1 MSSSRFR
8 LRALGAVGSVAALA
22 LAACS
27 SSGSSSGGGSAST
40 NSSSGTVTVA
50 VVSNPLITGQMIPL
64 TQSVFEKQNPG
75 ITVKFATYTE
85 GDLRAAIEKDVSTH
99 SNAFNVIMIGPYETP
114 LFAKNGWL
122 TNLSTTYINSDPS
135 YDASDILPSISKA
148 LSYNGSLYAVPFYGE
163 SSMLYYRTDMFK
175 AAGLTMPQHPTWA
188 QVQTFAAKLNQ
199 PGKVSGICL
208 RGLAGWGD
216 NMASLDTVVNTFG
229 GQWFNMNWQPQLTS
243 PAFEN
248 ATNFYVNLVRQY
260 GEPGASADSFNQL
273 LTLYGQGKC
282 AMWYD
287 ATVAATSIATTY
299 PSVAA
304 HHRVRLRAGRQD
316 HLSGWLWTW
325 SLGIPQGTSN
335 AGAAWKF
342 VSWAT
347 SKQYDS
353 LVAAKYGW
361 AAVPPG
367 TRTSLYSNP
376 SYLAAAKAFAP
387 ITIASINGT
396 DPNHPTVN
404 PVPYVG
410 IQYVDIPQ
418 FESLG
423 VQVGQQI
430 AGAIAGTESVSQ
442 ALSTSQSDAS
452 AYTPA
457 ELRPANAVT
466 GPRRCADSSGAPAL
480 RTTSCY
486 VNRRASGDGTR
497 RPGPAPQ
504 GRGPDARG
512 QPPGGVAAPPA
523 AVARAD
529 LHRDLVTQ
537 IPFLVTLWYSFQAY
551 FFDIPGGA
559 HWTGLSNY
567 KAVFTDANFRG
578 ALVRSVS

>member
-1 MSSSRFR
+1 MSSPPFR
-8 LRALGAVGSVAALA
+8 LRTLGAVGSVAALVA

-27 SSGSSSGGGSAST
+27 SSGSSGGSAAG
-40 NSSSGTVTVA
+40 NSGNSGTVTVA

-85 GDLRAAIEKDVSTH
+85 GDLRAAIEKDVATH

-122 TNLSTTYINSDPS
+122 TDLTTTYTNNDPG

-148 LSYNGSLYAVPFYGE
+148 LSYKNDLYAVPFYGE
-163 SSMLYYRTDMFK
+163 SSMLYYRTDLFK

-188 QVQTFAAKLNQ
+188 QVQSFAAKLNVA
-199 PGKVSGICL
+199 GKQSGICL

-216 NMASLDTVVNTFG
+216 NMAALDTVVNTFG
-229 GQWFNMNWQPQLTS
+229 GEWFNMNWQPQLTS
-243 PAFEN
+243 PAFEA
-248 ATNFYVNLVRQY
+248 ATNFYVNLIRKY
-260 GEPGASADSFNQL
+260 GEPGASSDSFNQL

-304 HHRVRLRAGRQD
+304 NTGYAFAPVDKTQS
-316 HLSGWLWTW
+316 SGWLWTW

-353 LVAAKYGW
+353 LVGQKYGW

-367 TRTSLYSNP
+367 TRTSLYANP
-376 SYLAAAKAFAP
+376 SYLTAAKAFAP
-387 ITIASINGT
+387 ITIASINST
-396 DPNHPTVN
+396 DPDHPTVN

-410 IQYVDIPQ
+410 VQYVDIPQ

-423 VQVGQQI
+423 VAVGQQI

-442 ALSTSQSDAS
+442 ALQASQAAAS
-452 AYTPA
+452 QYTPA
-457 ELRPANAVT
+457 QL
-466 GPRRCADSSGAPAL
+466 
-480 RTTSCY
+480 
-486 VNRRASGDGTR
+486 
-497 RPGPAPQ
+497 
-504 GRGPDARG
+504 
-512 QPPGGVAAPPA
+512 AA
-523 AVARAD
+523 
-529 LHRDLVTQ
+529 
-537 IPFLVTLWYSFQAY
+537 
-551 FFDIPGGA
+551 G
-559 HWTGLSNY
+559 
-567 KAVFTDANFRG
+567 
-578 ALVRSVS
+578 

>member
-1 MSSSRFR
+1 MSSPPFR
-8 LRALGAVGSVAALA
+8 PRMLGAVACVASLVA

-27 SSGSSSGGGSAST
+27 SSGASSANANG
-40 NSSSGTVTVA
+40 SSGTVTVA
-50 VVSNPLITGQMIPL
+50 VVSNPLITNQMIPL
-64 TQSVFEKQNPG
+64 TQSVFEKDNPG

-99 SNAFNVIMIGPYETP
+99 SNTFNVIMIGPYEAP

-122 TNLSTTYINSDPS
+122 TNLSSQYIASDPS
-135 YDASDILPSISKA
+135 YDGSDILPSIAKA

-163 SSMLYYRTDMFK
+163 SSMLYYRTDLFK
-175 AAGLTMPQHPTWA
+175 AAGLTMPAHPTWN
-188 QVQTFAAKLNQ
+188 QVASFAAKLNQ
-199 PGKVSGICL
+199 PGKQSGICL

-229 GQWFNMNWQPQLTS
+229 GEWFNMNWQPQLTS

-248 ATNFYVNLVRQY
+248 ATSFYVNLVRKY
-260 GEPGASADSFNQL
+260 GEPGASSDSFNQL

-287 ATVAATSIATTY
+287 STVAATSIATTY

-304 HHRVRLRAGRQD
+304 NTGYAFAPVDLTKS
-316 HLSGWLWTW
+316 SGWLWTW
-325 SLGIPQGTSN
+325 SLGIPQGVSDS
-335 AGAAWKF
+335 GAAWKF

-347 SKQYDS
+347 SKDYDS
-353 LVAAKYGW
+353 LVASKYGW

-387 ITIASINGT
+387 ITIQSIDGT
-396 DPNHPTVN
+396 DPTHPTVN

-423 VQVGQQI
+423 VTVGQQI

-442 ALSTSQSDAS
+442 ALTASQAAAS
-452 AYTPA
+452 QYTPA
-457 ELRPANAVT
+457 QL
-466 GPRRCADSSGAPAL
+466 
-480 RTTSCY
+480 
-486 VNRRASGDGTR
+486 
-497 RPGPAPQ
+497 
-504 GRGPDARG
+504 
-512 QPPGGVAAPPA
+512 
-523 AVARAD
+523 
-529 LHRDLVTQ
+529 
-537 IPFLVTLWYSFQAY
+537 QA
-551 FFDIPGGA
+551 G
-559 HWTGLSNY
+559 
-567 KAVFTDANFRG
+567 
-578 ALVRSVS
+578 

>member
-1 MSSSRFR
+1 MSSPPFK
-8 LRALGAVGSVAALA
+8 LRTLAAVGSVAALVA

-27 SSGSSSGGGSAST
+27 SSSSTSASGGSS
-40 NSSSGTVTVA
+40 NSNSGTITVA

-64 TQSVFEKQNPG
+64 TTSNFEKMYPG

-122 TNLSTTYINSDPS
+122 TDLSTQYIASDAS
-135 YDASDILPSISKA
+135 YDAGDLLPPIAKA
-148 LSYNGSLYAVPFYGE
+148 LSYKGDLYAAPFYGE
-163 SSMLYYRTDMFK
+163 SSMVFYNK
-175 AAGLTMPQHPTWA
+175 ALFAQAGLTMPLHPTW
-188 QVQTFAAKLNQ
+188 QQIQTFAAKLNQ
-199 PGKVSGICL
+199 PGKQSGICL

-216 NMASLDTVVNTFG
+216 NMAALDTVVNTFG
-229 GQWFNMNWQPQLTS
+229 GEWFNMNWAPQLTS
-243 PAFEN
+243 PAFEA
-248 ATNFYVNLVRQY
+248 ATNFYVNLIRKY
-260 GEPGASADSFNQL
+260 GEAGASNDSFNQL

-304 HHRVRLRAGRQD
+304 QTGYAFAPVD
-316 HLSGWLWTW
+316 KTTSSGWLWTW
-325 SLGIPQGTSN
+325 SLGIPQGTANS
-335 AGAAWKF
+335 GAAWKF

-387 ITIASINGT
+387 ITIASIDST
-396 DPNHPTVN
+396 DPNHPTLN

-452 AYTPA
+452 VYTPA
-457 ELRPANAVT
+457 ELSA
-466 GPRRCADSSGAPAL
+466 G
-480 RTTSCY
+480 
-486 VNRRASGDGTR
+486 
-497 RPGPAPQ
+497 
-504 GRGPDARG
+504 
-512 QPPGGVAAPPA
+512 
-523 AVARAD
+523 
-529 LHRDLVTQ
+529 
-537 IPFLVTLWYSFQAY
+537 
-551 FFDIPGGA
+551 
-559 HWTGLSNY
+559 
-567 KAVFTDANFRG
+567 
-578 ALVRSVS
+578 

>member
-1 MSSSRFR
+1 MSSSLFKP
-8 LRALGAVGSVAALA
+8 RALGAVACVAALVT

-27 SSGSSSGGGSAST
+27 SSGSSGRAGAGT
-40 NSSSGTVTVA
+40 SSNSGTVTVA
-50 VVSNPLITGQMIPL
+50 VGSNPLITGQLIPL
-64 TQSVFEKQNPG
+64 TSSVFEKQCPG
-75 ITVKFATYTE
+75 IKVKFATYTE

-122 TNLSTTYINSDPS
+122 TDLTSTYINSDPS
-135 YDASDILPSISKA
+135 YDASDLLPSIAKA
-148 LSYNGSLYAVPFYGE
+148 LSYKNDLYAVPFYGE
-163 SSMLYYRTDMFK
+163 SSMLYYRTDLFK

-188 QVQTFAAKLNQ
+188 QVQSFAAKLNVA
-199 PGKVSGICL
+199 GKQSGICL

-216 NMASLDTVVNTFG
+216 NMAALDTVVNTFG
-229 GQWFNMNWQPQLTS
+229 GEWFNMNWQPQLTS
-243 PAFEN
+243 PAFEA
-248 ATNFYVNLVRQY
+248 ATNFYVNLIRQY
-260 GEPGASADSFNQL
+260 GEPGASSDSFNQL

-299 PSVAA
+299 PQIAA
-304 HHRVRLRAGRQD
+304 NTGYAFAPVDKTQS
-316 HLSGWLWTW
+316 SGWLWTW

-353 LVAAKYGW
+353 LVASKYGW

-387 ITIASINGT
+387 ITIASIDGT
-396 DPNHPTVN
+396 DPDHPTVN

-430 AGAIAGTESVSQ
+430 AGAIAGTETVTQ
-442 ALSTSQSDAS
+442 ALQASQSAAS

-457 ELRPANAVT
+457 ELAGEHGPDGAPGGDDPP
-466 GPRRCADSSGAPAL
+466 GPRR
-480 RTTSCY
+480 SCH
-486 VNRRASGDGTR
+486 VVRR
-497 RPGPAPQ
+497 
-504 GRGPDARG
+504 
-512 QPPGGVAAPPA
+512 
-523 AVARAD
+523 
-529 LHRDLVTQ
+529 
-537 IPFLVTLWYSFQAY
+537 
-551 FFDIPGGA
+551 
-559 HWTGLSNY
+559 
-567 KAVFTDANFRG
+567 
-578 ALVRSVS
+578 VSQWQ